1 MVRPA
6 RLTGPAVHVLSLPC
20 HQSRPLVGMGRGP
33 AELLER
39 HGLRG
44 ELERRGFAATVEEIP
59 ESGERTEI
67 ARTFDLDRRLA
78 ERVRAARERGAFPL
92 VLAGNCVSCLGTV
105 AGLDSTDV
113 GVVWFDA
120 HADLDTPD
128 DNRSGF
134 FDVMALSLLTGT
146 GWRALRE
153 TIPGFRPVEE
163 RNVVLVGVRDLEPYQ
178 RERLEASAVNAVGG
192 SPRRGE
198 VASLVDDL
206 TQRVRDVYLHVDLDV
221 LDPEE
226 GRANE
231 YAAPGGLSLET
242 VLTTIKLVGEWLV
255 VRAAAIAAY
264 DPEFDEDGK
273 AARAAVE
280 IAAAA
285 AAAGASGLRRGS

>member
-1 MVRPA
+1 MTRQ
-6 RLTGPAVHVLSLPC
+6 AVHVVSLPY
-20 HQSRPLVGMGRGP
+20 HQGRPLVGMGRGP

-59 ESGERTEI
+59 DSGERTEI

-78 ERVRAARERGAFPL
+78 GSVKAARERGAFPL

-105 AGLDSTDV
+105 AGLDPLDV
-113 GVVWFDA
+113 GVMWFDA
-120 HADLDTPD
+120 HADFDTPD
-128 DNRSGF
+128 DNLSGF

-153 TIPGFRPVEE
+153 TIPGFRAVEE
-163 RNVVLVGVRDLEPYQ
+163 RNVGLAGVRDLEPYQ
-178 RERLEASAVNAVGG
+178 RERLEASAVNVVGG

-198 VASLVDDL
+198 IPSLVDEL
-206 TQRVRDVYLHVDLDV
+206 AQRVRDVYLHVDLDV

-231 YAAPGGLSLET
+231 YASPGGLTLET
-242 VLTTIKLVGEWLV
+242 LLEAIMVIGEWLV
-255 VRAAAIAAY
+255 LRAAAITAY
-264 DPEFDEDGK
+264 DPEFDPDGK
-273 AARAAVE
+273 AARAAIE

>member
-1 MVRPA
+1 VVRPA
-6 RLTGPAVHVLSLPC
+6 RVTGEAVHVVSLPY

-44 ELERRGFAATVEEIP
+44 ELERRGFTATVEEIQ
-59 ESGERTEI
+59 ESGERNEI

-78 ERVRAARERGAFPL
+78 ERVRAAREGGAFPL

-105 AGLDSTDV
+105 AGLGPLDV

-128 DNRSGF
+128 DNLSGF
-134 FDVMALSLLTGT
+134 FDVMALSILTGT

-163 RNVVLVGVRDLEPYQ
+163 QNVVLVGVRDLEPYQ
-178 RERLEASAVNAVGG
+178 RERLEASAVNVVGG

-198 VASLVDDL
+198 IATMVDEL
-206 TQRVRDVYLHVDLDV
+206 TERVRDVYLHVDLDV

-231 YAAPGGLSLET
+231 YSSPGGLSLET
-242 VLTTIKLVGEWLV
+242 LLEAITVVGQWLV
-255 VRAAAIAAY
+255 VRAAAITAY
-264 DPEFDEDGK
+264 DPEFDPDGK

-280 IAAAA
+280 IAATA
-285 AAAGASGLRRGS
+285 AAAGVSGLRRAS